1 VGIIEWIAFI
11 FFVAFSQR
19 APASAEAGSHSST
32 VAAH

>member
-1 VGIIEWIAFI
+1 MGIIEWAAFW

-19 APASAEAGSHSST
+19 APASAAAGSHPST